1 MNETPLD
8 RIIKRTGKAMRVPE
22 EITLPKKKKKKRAE
36 PPKYDLSEKA
46 FARQIDELLGIKK
59 KRKSDKLSHMP

>member
-1 MNETPLD
+1 
-8 RIIKRTGKAMRVPE
+8 MRVPE